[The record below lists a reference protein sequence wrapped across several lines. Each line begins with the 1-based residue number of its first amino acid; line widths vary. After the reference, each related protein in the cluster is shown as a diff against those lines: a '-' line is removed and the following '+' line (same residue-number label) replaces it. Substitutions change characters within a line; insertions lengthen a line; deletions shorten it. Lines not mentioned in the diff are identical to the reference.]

1 VAVASATPQLGPV
14 PLTVTFSSAGTSDPN
29 EDPLTYAW
37 DLDGDG
43 GFDDSFVANPVHT
56 YTVAGTF
63 QARLQVSDG
72 HGGIDL
78 SDLLTI
84 QATATANNPPVASIV
99 SPSSSLTW
107 DVGQTI
113 SLQATATDESS
124 NLVYTWTATIVHCSS
139 TIPDDCHEH
148 VEATFTGASVSYVA
162 PDHEYPSRL
171 RFDLVVTDPQGLT
184 DNESVE
190 ILARPVVITLATTP
204 TGMQTTIGG
213 LVGTSLTVIANSQ
226 QTISAVTPQ
235 LRGRTTYVFRTWQD
249 GVTSAT
255 RIVTVPNSV
264 TYTAIFNAVPT
275 ARVTAS
281 PKNGSVGATLTF
293 TATGTD
299 VDGTVSF
306 AWDLDND
313 GQFDDGT
320 GASQSITFNTAGT
333 YIIKVRVTDN
343 FGATAD
349 AQVSVKIGGG
359 RGFALS

>member
-1 VAVASATPQLGPV
+1 
-14 PLTVTFSSAGTSDPN
+14 
-29 EDPLTYAW
+29 
-37 DLDGDG
+37 
-43 GFDDSFVANPVHT
+43 
-56 YTVAGTF
+56 
-63 QARLQVSDG
+63 
-72 HGGIDL
+72 
-78 SDLLTI
+78 
-84 QATATANNPPVASIV
+84 
-99 SPSSSLTW
+99 
-107 DVGQTI
+107 
-113 SLQATATDESS
+113 
-124 NLVYTWTATIVHCSS
+124 
-139 TIPDDCHEH
+139 
-148 VEATFTGASVSYVA
+148 
-162 PDHEYPSRL
+162 
-171 RFDLVVTDPQGLT
+171 
-184 DNESVE
+184 
-190 ILARPVVITLATTP
+190 
-204 TGMQTTIGG
+204 
-213 LVGTSLTVIANSQ
+213 
-226 QTISAVTPQ
+226 
-235 LRGRTTYVFRTWQD
+235 VFRTWQD